1 MKIINKIKNAF
12 IVIGIVVGMA
22 SILLPAP
29 VGAINVFNDACENDP
44 NSAVCKAQNGNNK
57 DNLYSFITVIINT
70 LYTVLA
76 IAAVLVIV
84 ISGATFIMSNGD
96 STLVTAAK
104 NRVLYA
110 VIGLIVAT
118 LAWAL
123 VNFIV
128 EQLAKATQ

>member
-1 MKIINKIKNAF
+1 MKIINIIKNTLM
-12 IVIGIVVGMA
+12 VVGIVVGIA

-29 VGAINVFNDACENDP
+29 VGAINVFNDACKNDP

-96 STLVTAAK
+96 SALITAAK
-104 NRVLYA
+104 NRILYA

-123 VNFIV
+123 VSFIV

>member
-1 MKIINKIKNAF
+1 MKIINIIKNALM
-12 IVIGIVVGMA
+12 VVGIVVGIA

-29 VGAINVFNDACENDP
+29 VGAINVFNDACKNDP

-96 STLVTAAK
+96 SALITAAK
-104 NRVLYA
+104 NRILYA

-123 VNFIV
+123 VSFIV

>member
-12 IVIGIVVGMA
+12 MVIGIVVGMA

-29 VGAINVFNDACENDP
+29 VGAINVFNDACDNDP